1 MILLYIWKELTSVF
15 YAALMEDVRY
25 HAKGLYEIPKHLNE
39 TKSSENASVLKP
51 DLFKSVKL
59 KGWSLLQIFCIKWF
73 HQTFGVNL
81 KKYELII

>member
-1 MILLYIWKELTSVF
+1 
-15 YAALMEDVRY
+15 MEDVRY

-59 KGWSLLQIFCIKWF
+59 KG
-73 HQTFGVNL
+73 
-81 KKYELII
+81 